1 MFIKPKTDATPD
13 TQCGP
18 ETGVFVMG
26 TGITGEET
34 EQLEGQLSLL
44 EIIEPPGVQE
54 AAALPETVQAETP
67 PETPEEI
74 AKTREFEAVGRVSEG
89 DIVTKKKRLKGESTP
104 LRRAIT
110 AIAAVLV
117 VVLLCAGAVVH
128 IAEPWVEPESDD
140 YAGPVSESLEP
151 VTLSVGEVYPL
162 EISLAANEKISS
174 VDLDADLLRYN
185 EDVSVTALGE
195 YFKTTA
201 VVKTKEIKVV
211 QKGYERDIVI
221 FGRDFTE
228 EYFTLRAKLRELMD
242 IEKIEPPR
250 TELRDLRVITMDFTI
265 SGIPHSSETIP
276 GEIEATKTYD
286 VAIAELD
293 REAGQVAIVRS
304 NNPGIAAVTEVNYEI
319 SKCDF
324 VITGVAKG
332 TGTISAAIGY
342 WKQVSPE
349 VYAEFLASPFA
360 ETAPEKREN
369 EIFVTVRD
377 LTYDVAV
384 KAKRIQYYYYRGRW
398 YAY

>member
-1 MFIKPKTDATPD
+1 MFIKPKTEATPD

-26 TGITGEET
+26 TGITEGEA
-34 EQLEGQLSLL
+34 EQLEGQLSLA
-44 EIIEPPGVQE
+44 EIIEPSANQE
-54 AAALPETVQAETP
+54 AAPEAALPETEAP

-89 DIVTKKKRLKGESTP
+89 DIVTKKKRLKGEKTP
-104 LRRAIT
+104 LKCGIT

-117 VVLLCAGAVVH
+117 VALLCTGALVH
-128 IAEPWVEPESDD
+128 IAEPWVEPEVDD
-140 YAGPVSESLEP
+140 YSGPVSETLEQ

-162 EISLAANEKISS
+162 GIALGANEKISS

-201 VVKTKEIKVV
+201 VVKTKETKIV

-221 FGRDFTE
+221 FGRDVTE
-228 EYFTLRAKLRELMD
+228 EYFALRARLRELMN
-242 IEKIEPPR
+242 IEKIAPPR

-286 VAIAELD
+286 VVIADLD

-304 NNPGIAAVTEVNYEI
+304 DNPGVAAVTEVNYDI

-360 ETAPEKREN
+360 ETAPELREN

-377 LTYDVAV
+377 LTYDVSV
-384 KAKRIQYYYYRGRW
+384 KAKRVQYYYYRGRW